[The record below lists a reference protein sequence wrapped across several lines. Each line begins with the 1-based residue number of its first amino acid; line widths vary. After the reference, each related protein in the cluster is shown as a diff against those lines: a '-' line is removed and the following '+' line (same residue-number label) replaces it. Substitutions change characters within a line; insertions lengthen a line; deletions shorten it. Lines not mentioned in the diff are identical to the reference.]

1 MTVLIVDDESYM
13 VTYIAGLVDW
23 NLYGFDRVLTANGG
37 SLARDLIRDHRPE
50 LLVTDIRMPKV
61 SGLDLC
67 RYIEENGLGT
77 KVIILSG
84 YSDFAYA
91 KQALYYGVSD
101 YLVKPVLRE
110 DFVETLERVLQ
121 KYLEREKAGGR
132 QTGRPGDREGI
143 IAYLKSY
150 IGENYATDLSLETL
164 GEVAHL
170 HPAYLS
176 KIFKE
181 LVGVNVSGYITDVRM
196 QKAAK
201 LLEET
206 DCKVQE
212 VMIQVGYQKSQHF
225 AKLFKEK
232 YGVTPKEYRYYSR
245 PGAVHSN
252 DSGR

>member
-37 SLARDLIRDHRPE
+37 SLARDLIRDHKPE

-61 SGLDLC
+61 SGLDLS
-67 RYIEENGLGT
+67 RYIEENGFHT

-84 YSDFAYA
+84 YSDFEYA
-91 KQALYYGVSD
+91 KQALHYGVSD
-101 YLVKPVLRE
+101 YLVKPVLRQ

-121 KYLEREKAGGR
+121 KYFEQEAAAAQRS
-132 QTGRPGDREGI
+132 GRPKDREGV
-143 IAYLKSY
+143 IAYLQSY
-150 IGENYATDLSLETL
+150 IGENYAKDLSLEML

-181 LVGVNVSGYITDVRM
+181 IVGVNFSGYITDVRM

-206 DCKVQE
+206 EYKVQE

-232 YGVTPKEYRYYSR
+232 YGVTPKEYRQGKR
-245 PGAVHSN
+245 QA
-252 DSGR
+252 